1 MKYLFLI
8 PFIFLISCSTGSLN
22 REEIIIIEK
31 KQPEEI
37 KPTDEIITNKEQN
50 NNEIIIQEIQKENE
64 ELIIVPE
71 IAKAIE
77 TEKVDEK
84 KADNITFGEI
94 VKIGIL
100 LPLTGENKTLGRS
113 ISNALEMALFETKSK
128 NIKLLFKDSGDSLEK
143 ATEAA
148 QEAVKEGA
156 SMIIGPIFSYQA
168 SEIRKNIS
176 TNIPIFSFTNDE
188 SIKSDGLWALGF
200 SPHQQIDAIFYE
212 MSHHA
217 VTDIS
222 IIVPTNIYGDIILQA
237 SRRASILRNIKINH
251 IHRYDRRAKDFSE
264 FGKLLNKEDTSEDN
278 GLLIVAS
285 GKQLKEISSR
295 AQYQGL
301 SPKEIKYF
309 GISGWNNEE
318 ILGEPSLLGGHF
330 IAPQQFSY
338 ETFVSRYFKL
348 YDMVPN
354 EISGLAYDILA
365 LLSIGLKDSKNIQEL
380 LNFLVNPTGFNGIF
394 GFFKISSSG
403 DIQRKFISYE
413 VMERNFLKKREIM
426 P

>member
-1 MKYLFLI
+1 MEPLI
-8 PFIFLISCSTGSLN
+8 

-31 KQPEEI
+31 KQPEET

-148 QEAVKEGA
+148 QEVVKEGA

-168 SEIRKNIS
+168 TEIRKNIS
-176 TNIPIFSFTNDE
+176 TDIPIFSFTNDE
-188 SIKSDGLWALGF
+188 SIKTEGLWTLGF

-212 MSHHA
+212 MSYHA

-264 FGKLLNKEDTSEDN
+264 FGKLLNKEEALENCGIRGWDFFPVLSMPSDETDKKKHHFFN
-278 GLLIVAS
+278 QQIVID
-285 GKQLKEISSR
+285 L
-295 AQYQGL
+295 
-301 SPKEIKYF
+301 
-309 GISGWNNEE
+309 NER
-318 ILGEPSLLGGHF
+318 H
-330 IAPQQFSY
+330 
-338 ETFVSRYFKL
+338 
-348 YDMVPN
+348 
-354 EISGLAYDILA
+354 
-365 LLSIGLKDSKNIQEL
+365 
-380 LNFLVNPTGFNGIF
+380 
-394 GFFKISSSG
+394 
-403 DIQRKFISYE
+403 
-413 VMERNFLKKREIM
+413 
-426 P
+426 